1 MPSVG
6 LYTYIQGQAQGGAPG
21 GGGGFPG
28 GLGTDNFGTG
38 LAASS
43 ASWTSSE
50 LTDPDTRS
58 SLTEPVS
65 SAA

>member
-1 MPSVG
+1 MASVG
-6 LYTYIQGQAQGGAPG
+6 LYTHTGGQVPGGAPD

-43 ASWTSSE
+43 AS
-50 LTDPDTRS
+50 
-58 SLTEPVS
+58 
-65 SAA
+65 